1 MNDTYKLLYFGH
13 YDFTNKDTGAQYL
26 GWSIWCLPNFPVGL
40 RADEY
45 GIRPEKFSLMEDEF
59 AILGGV
65 EVFSELLGKDVILS
79 FRVRGKQVRLA
90 GIQLAKK

>member
-13 YDFTNKDTGAQYL
+13 YNFTNKDTGVKYQ
-26 GWSIWCLPNFPVGL
+26 GWSIWCLPNFAHGL
-40 RADEY
+40 RADEF

-59 AILGGV
+59 KALGGV
-65 EVFSELLGKDVILS
+65 DAFSELLGRDVIVS

-90 GIQLAKK
+90 GIQAVKK

>member
-13 YDFTNKDTGAQYL
+13 YDFTNQETKVKYS
-26 GWSIWCLPNFPVGL
+26 GWSFWFLPNFAVGL
-40 RADEY
+40 RSDEF
-45 GIRPEKFSLMEDEF
+45 GIRPEKYSLMEDEF
-59 AILGGV
+59 AALGGV
-65 EVFSELLGKDVILS
+65 EAFSELLGKDVIPS